1 LIEASFIDNNSELV
15 SEISIKLEESK
26 AEMALFMIA
35 YIVESG
41 AMMLAT
47 SDLSSPAE
55 MFRLMFEFC
64 RMARTISR
72 G

>member
-1 LIEASFIDNNSELV
+1 MIEASFIDNNSELV

-41 AMMLAT
+41 ATILAT
-47 SDLSSPAE
+47 SDLSSPGV

-64 RMARTISR
+64 RIARIISR